1 MIAAVAGREHGS
13 GSIARVLRILA
24 RNRDLRRV
32 ELAFATFNVAEW
44 GTWLPMLVY
53 AYAHGG
59 VTAAGGPATAR
70 LVPAAGGAPP
80 RAGGLRGAIPAGKG
94 AHRRVPRPGR
104 LLCGRRGGDAG
115 RCATTGCIRAAR
127 PAVGRVYGHPPDA
140 VGVRTWSGE
149 AAG

>member
-44 GTWLPMLVY
+44 GTWLAMLVY

-59 VTAAGGPATAR
+59 VTAAGVLATAM
-70 LVPAAGGAPP
+70 LGPAAGGGARSGGAGPGWGG
-80 RAGGLRGAIPAGKG
+80 RSAAGGLRGAIPAGKG

-115 RCATTGCIRAAR
+115 RCAPTWCIRATR
-127 PAVGRVYGHPPDA
+127 P
-140 VGVRTWSGE
+140 S
-149 AAG
+149 